1 MDWNQKQSGAMDSK
15 KQEVQGMPAPRPNE
29 VGGTAGSKEVG
40 GKMAVGPPP
49 AAVPVG
55 SSPVSSM
62 GREMAVSAV
71 IRTPEEML
79 TAKQAQVDMR
89 YAEPKLTNEQLAQAQ
104 RDAGKK
110 VDIPKDP
117 RLQENITTMK
127 IGDVKDPRQQQAQE
141 FGMKIGLL
149 PAQMG
154 GKIGDVKDP
163 RQQQAQEFGMKIGLL
178 PAQMGGT
185 KSYYEVEPYHK

>member
-1 MDWNQKQSGAMDSK
+1 
-15 KQEVQGMPAPRPNE
+15 
-29 VGGTAGSKEVG
+29 
-40 GKMAVGPPP
+40 
-49 AAVPVG
+49 
-55 SSPVSSM
+55 
-62 GREMAVSAV
+62 
-71 IRTPEEML
+71 
-79 TAKQAQVDMR
+79 
-89 YAEPKLTNEQLAQAQ
+89 
-104 RDAGKK
+104 
-110 VDIPKDP
+110 
-117 RLQENITTMK
+117 MK

-149 PAQMG
+149 PPQMG